1 MELFIAL
8 GLPVLLLVGFTLLF
22 LKEGIP
28 DWVQILTR
36 YDSTIWNFGIVFM
49 STISVIIYFAKR

>member
-1 MELFIAL
+1 MELLIAL

-22 LKEGIP
+22 MQEGIP
-28 DWVQILTR
+28 AWIQNLTR